1 MATTR
6 VPLSRRYVGFGGGT
20 TTALVREPTGGLYLD
35 HGEPVEAQRTAAG
48 EPVVI
53 ENREAIRAY
62 VEACVSFEGE
72 PDPIPILRQLDLV
85 DVRAVKTA
93 TLDFFRVA
101 GTSASSSTSS
111 PSAPDG
117 PPTPSSD

>member
-1 MATTR
+1 MATR
-6 VPLSRRYVGFGGGT
+6 VSLSRRYVGFGGGT
-20 TTALVREPTGGLYLD
+20 TVAIVAEPTGGLYLD

-62 VEACVSFEGE
+62 IEACVTFEGE
-72 PDPIPILRQLDLV
+72 AEPAPILRQLALV
-85 DVRAVKTA
+85 DIRAVKGA
-93 TLDFFRVA
+93 VLDFFKVA
-101 GTSASSSTSS
+101 GTSGSSSTSS

-117 PPTPSSD
+117 PPTPSSE